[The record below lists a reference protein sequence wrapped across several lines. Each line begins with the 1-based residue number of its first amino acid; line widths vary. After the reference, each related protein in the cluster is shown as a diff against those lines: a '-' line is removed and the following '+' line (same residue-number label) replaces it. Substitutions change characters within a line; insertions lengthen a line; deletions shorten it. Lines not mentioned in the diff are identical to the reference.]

1 MVRASFAD
9 LCVVDVERSTRFY
22 GELLHLEVLVDHGWY
37 AELGS
42 AGEIRLALVE
52 ASHETV
58 PIEAGDRPRGLLVS
72 FDVDDA
78 DAVAS
83 VAHELGCRFVLEPVR
98 ELGQRHFM
106 VADPDGAVV
115 DVIERV
121 DLDADDRR
129 RLVRY
134 RRQHRQGT
142 AP

>member
-1 MVRASFAD
+1 
-9 LCVVDVERSTRFY
+9 
-22 GELLHLEVLVDHGWY
+22 
-37 AELGS
+37 
-42 AGEIRLALVE
+42 VE
-52 ASHETV
+52 AGHETV
-58 PIEAGDRPRGLLVS
+58 PIEAGARPRGLLVS
-72 FDVDDA
+72 FEVDDV
-78 DAVAS
+78 DAVAA

-129 RLVRY
+129 RLVRH
-134 RRQHRQGT
+134 RMQHRRDT

>member
-1 MVRASFAD
+1 VIRASFAD
-9 LCVVDVERSTRFY
+9 LCVADVERSMRFY
-22 GELLHLEVLVDHGWY
+22 GGLLDLEVLVDHGWY
-37 AELGS
+37 AELGR

-52 ASHETV
+52 AGHETV
-58 PIEAGDRPRGLLVS
+58 PIEAGARPRGLLVS
-72 FDVDDA
+72 FEVDDV
-78 DAVAS
+78 DAVAA

-121 DLDADDRR
+121 DLDAEDRR
-129 RLVRY
+129 RLVRH
-134 RRQHRQGT
+134 RMQHRRDT